1 MKTKIMIMMLLCMSF
16 AFLGCNELIQEA
28 ADPNSGLNVGV
39 DAVSNIIPAVAAG
52 AGAAAAAG
60 LPWAAIVLLAT
71 NVVSV
76 VIGTYKNH
84 RKNIVIDEQ
93 DELYINTKVT
103 TRAIIE
109 AIEDVGGMTVSG
121 GSETVGD
128 VIKGKVEEKLKDKDY
143 YLIGKAIITALKGE

>member
-1 MKTKIMIMMLLCMSF
+1 MLLCMSF
-16 AFLGCNELIQEA
+16 AFLGCNELIQEV
-28 ADPNSGLNVGV
+28 ADSNSGLNVGV

-76 VIGTYKNH
+76 VVGIYKNH

-109 AIEDVGGMTVSG
+109 AIEDVGGIKVSEEETIG
-121 GSETVGD
+121 GI
-128 VIKGKVEEKLKDKDY
+128 IKGKVEEKLKDKDY
-143 YLIGKAIITALKGE
+143 YLIGKAVITALKGE